1 MNILPAAVASLSAG
15 LLLSAPAPGHAEP
28 AGDARIGL
36 LAETTYADNGDPALA
51 ALIGE
56 ALERNPGIREA
67 ELSSVAARHRI
78 AQATA
83 LPDPTVSLTVHGQ
96 PPETRVGPQRGGI
109 AVQQALPWFG
119 KRADRG
125 AVARTRADTR
135 DALVEAQR
143 AAVVRDVKVAYY
155 ELAYL
160 DRAIA
165 IADQEADLLRLY
177 ETLAEAR
184 YSQGTGLQ
192 QSVVKLQAEVTRI
205 LSRRDALL
213 QARVAAE
220 AELNA
225 LRDRPAHDPLPGIR
239 LATRPTT
246 RPPTRPLTD
255 TDDERLRELG
265 RAHRP
270 EARVAR
276 LHMETERGNVRLAR
290 REPWPDIVLGAAW
303 SPVGDRR
310 DRAGRLVPPGDNGRD
325 QFSVSVGVRIPL
337 QRGRYAA
344 GVREAAARLDAARAA
359 FRRTVN
365 DVDVAVRSAGARLTT
380 IAERIR
386 QHERALVP
394 QAEQALR
401 AAEAAYS
408 AGTVDVLDLLDSE
421 EMLLDA
427 RLALARL
434 ESDYMQALADMERA
448 IGTAFPEA
456 SS

>member
-1 MNILPAAVASLSAG
+1 MNILPAAAASLSTG
-15 LLLSAPAPGHAEP
+15 LLLSAYAPLHAEP
-28 AGDARIGL
+28 VGEPPDRLPAS
-36 LAETTYADNGDPALA
+36 TMYADNGDPTLA

-56 ALERNPGIREA
+56 ALQRNPGIREA
-67 ELSSVAARHRI
+67 VLSSAAARYRVP
-78 AQATA
+78 QATA

-125 AVARTRADTR
+125 AVARTRADAR

-143 AAVVRDVKVAYY
+143 AVVVRDVKVAYY

-165 IADQEADLLRLY
+165 VADQEADLLRLY

-205 LSRRDALL
+205 LSRRDALR
-213 QARVAAE
+213 QERVSAE

-225 LRDRPAHDPLPGIR
+225 LRDRPAHDPLPR
-239 LATRPTT
+239 VRVLTRPE
-246 RPPTRPLTD
+246 TD
-255 TDDERLRELG
+255 IDDERLRELG
-265 RAHRP
+265 RAHHP
-270 EARVAR
+270 DVRVAR

-310 DRAGRLVPPGDNGRD
+310 DRAGRLTPPGDNGED
-325 QFSVSVGVRIPL
+325 QFSFSVGVRIPL
-337 QRGRYAA
+337 QRGRYTA
-344 GVREAAARLDAARAA
+344 GVKEAAARFDAARAA
-359 FRRTVN
+359 FRSTVN
-365 DVDVAVRSAGARLTT
+365 DVDVSVRAAGARLTT

-401 AAEAAYS
+401 SAEAAYS

-427 RLALARL
+427 RLELARL

-448 IGTAFPEA
+448 IGTAFPEVA
-456 SS
+456 S

>member
-1 MNILPAAVASLSAG
+1 MNITPAAAASLSAA
-15 LLLSAPAPGHAEP
+15 LLCAHGPVHAEP
-28 AGDARIGL
+28 LGGTPGTDPTGQ
-36 LAETTYADNGDPALA
+36 TYADNGDPTLA
-51 ALIGE
+51 VLIGE
-56 ALERNPGIREA
+56 ALERNPGILEA
-67 ELSSVAARHRI
+67 RLESAAARHRI
-78 AQATA
+78 PQATA

-109 AVQQALPWFG
+109 AVRQALPWFG
-119 KRADRG
+119 KRGDRG
-125 AVARTRADTR
+125 AVARTRADAR

-143 AAVVRDVKVAYY
+143 AAVVRDVKIAYY

-165 IADQEADLLRLY
+165 VADQEADLLRLY

-213 QARVAAE
+213 QERVGAE

-225 LRDRPAHDPLPGIR
+225 LRDRPAQDPLPSVR
-239 LATRPTT
+239 LRTRPETHI
-246 RPPTRPLTD
+246 D
-255 TDDERLRELG
+255 EERLRELG
-265 RAHRP
+265 RAHHP
-270 EARVAR
+270 EVRVAR
-276 LHMETERGNVRLAR
+276 LHLQTERGNVRLAR
-290 REPWPDIVLGAAW
+290 RAPWPDIVLGAAW
-303 SPVGDRR
+303 NPVGDRR
-310 DRAGRLVPPGDNGRD
+310 DRAGRLAPPGDNGED
-325 QFSVSVGVRIPL
+325 QFSFSIGVSIPL

-359 FRRTVN
+359 LHRTVN
-365 DVDVAVRSAGARLTT
+365 HVDVAVRDAGARLTR
-380 IAERIR
+380 IAARILR
-386 QHERALVP
+386 HERALVP

-401 AAEAAYS
+401 SAEAAYS

-427 RLALARL
+427 RLGLARL
-434 ESDYMQALADMERA
+434 EADYMQALADMERA
-448 IGTAFPEA
+448 VGTAFPEVA
-456 SS
+456 S

>member
-1 MNILPAAVASLSAG
+1 MNNMPAAVASLSAG
-15 LLLSAPAPGHAEP
+15 LLLSAPAPVHAEP
-28 AGDARIGL
+28 AGDPRIGL
-36 LAETTYADNGDPALA
+36 LAETTYADNGDPTLA
-51 ALIGE
+51 ALVGE

-125 AVARTRADTR
+125 AVARTRADAR

-165 IADQEADLLRLY
+165 VADQEADLLRLY

-213 QARVAAE
+213 QERIAAE

-239 LATRPTT
+239 LRTRPATHM
-246 RPPTRPLTD
+246 
-255 TDDERLRELG
+255 DDERLRELG

-270 EARVAR
+270 EVRVAR

-380 IAERIR
+380 IAERIH

>member
-1 MNILPAAVASLSAG
+1 MNIMPAAVTSLSAG
-15 LLLSAPAPGHAEP
+15 LLLSAHAPVHAEAPGDPPNRLP
-28 AGDARIGL
+28 AS
-36 LAETTYADNGDPALA
+36 TTYADNGDPTLA

-56 ALERNPGIREA
+56 ALERNPGILEA
-67 ELSSVAARHRI
+67 RLESAAARHRI
-78 AQATA
+78 PQATA

-125 AVARTRADTR
+125 AVARARADVR
-135 DALVEAQR
+135 AALVTAQR
-143 AAVVRDVKVAYY
+143 AAVVRSVKVTYY

-165 IADQEADLLRLY
+165 LSDQEADLLRLY

-213 QARVAAE
+213 QERVAAE
-220 AELNA
+220 AALNA
-225 LRDRPAHDPLPGIR
+225 LRDRPGRDPVPPVRVATLP
-239 LATRPTT
+239 AT
-246 RPPTRPLTD
+246 D
-255 TDDERLRELG
+255 IDEERLHALG
-265 RAHRP
+265 RTHHPDVRA
-270 EARVAR
+270 AR

-303 SPVGDRR
+303 NPVGDRR
-310 DRAGRLVPPGDNGRD
+310 DRAGRLVPPGDNGDD
-325 QFSVSVGVRIPL
+325 QFSFSIGVSIPL

-344 GVREAAARLDAARAA
+344 GVREAAARLDAARAT
-359 FRRTVN
+359 FHGTVN
-365 DVDVAVRSAGARLTT
+365 DVEVAVREAGARLTG
-380 IAERIR
+380 IAARIR
-386 QHERALVP
+386 LHERALVP

-401 AAEAAYS
+401 SAEAAYS
-408 AGTVDVLDLLDSE
+408 AGTMDVLDLLDSE

-427 RLALARL
+427 RLELARL

-448 IGTAFPEA
+448 IGTAFPRGA
-456 SS
+456 P

>member
-1 MNILPAAVASLSAG
+1 MHIMPAAVASLSAA
-15 LLLSAPAPGHAEP
+15 LLWAYGPLHAEP
-28 AGDARIGL
+28 LGAAPGTPLSGP
-36 LAETTYADNGDPALA
+36 TYADNGDPTLA

-67 ELSSVAARHRI
+67 ELSTAAARQRI
-78 AQATA
+78 PQATA

-125 AVARTRADTR
+125 AVARTRADAR
-135 DALVEAQR
+135 AALVEAQR
-143 AAVVRDVKVAYY
+143 SAVVREVKLAYY

-165 IADQEADLLRLY
+165 VADQEADLLRLY

-184 YSQGTGLQ
+184 YSQGTGVQ
-192 QSVVKLQAEVTRI
+192 QSVVRLQAEVTRT

-213 QARVAAE
+213 QERVAAE
-220 AELNA
+220 SGLNT
-225 LRDRPAHDPLPGIR
+225 LRDRPADAPLPAIR
-239 LATRPTT
+239 LRTRPE
-246 RPPTRPLTD
+246 TD
-255 TDDERLRELG
+255 FDEEHLRELG

-270 EARVAR
+270 EVRVAR
-276 LHMETERGNVRLAR
+276 LRMETERGNVRLAR

-303 SPVGDRR
+303 NPVGDRR
-310 DRAGRLVPPGDNGRD
+310 DRAGRLAPPGDNGED
-325 QFSVSVGVRIPL
+325 QFSFSIGVSIPL

-344 GVREAAARLDAARAA
+344 GIREATARLDAARAA
-359 FRRTVN
+359 LHRTVN
-365 DVDVAVRSAGARLTT
+365 DVDAAVREAGARLMG
-380 IAERIR
+380 IATRIR
-386 QHERALVP
+386 LHERALVP

-401 AAEAAYS
+401 SAEAAYS

-421 EMLLDA
+421 AMLLDA
-427 RLALARL
+427 RLELARL
-434 ESDYMQALADMERA
+434 ESDYMRALADMERA
-448 IGTAFPEA
+448 IGTAFPEVA
-456 SS
+456 S